1 MNPVNPDTVLQF
13 FQQSFRVAI
22 GTGNTL
28 AETLQSPQT
37 GLETWNKLT
46 TNPTQLAQEL
56 AEKGLH
62 TEQEA
67 RAFVDRILE
76 QQQNPSASGVTVT
89 TTATPIAP
97 DLQMELQ
104 DLASQLSAIRTELA
118 QLREQRQG

>member
-37 GLETWNKLT
+37 GLDTWNKLT

-56 AEKGLH
+56 AEKGRN

-89 TTATPIAP
+89 TTATSIAP

-118 QLREQRQG
+118 QLREQRQS

>member
-1 MNPVNPDTVLQF
+1 MNPEPVLQF

-28 AETLQSPQT
+28 AEVLQRPQT
-37 GLETWNKLT
+37 GLDTWTKFT

-56 AEKGLH
+56 AEKGRN

-67 RAFVDRILE
+67 REFVDRILE

-89 TTATPIAP
+89 TTATSIAP
-97 DLQMELQ
+97 DLQRELQ
-104 DLASQLSAIRTELA
+104 DLAAQLSAIRSELA

>member
-1 MNPVNPDTVLQF
+1 MNPVNPETVLQF

-56 AEKGLH
+56 AEKGRQ